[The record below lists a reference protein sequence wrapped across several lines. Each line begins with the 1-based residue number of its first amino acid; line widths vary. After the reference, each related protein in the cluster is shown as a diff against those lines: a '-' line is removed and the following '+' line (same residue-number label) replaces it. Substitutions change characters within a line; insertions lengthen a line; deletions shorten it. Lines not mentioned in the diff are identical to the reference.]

1 MFHFPQPP
9 LKLSRRFILI
19 ILLAL
24 AYYGTA
30 EISRQVAS
38 TPQSVT
44 PIWPPDGIALAA
56 TFIYGYQVLPGVFL
70 GSFLANI
77 WAFFHGGNL
86 NQVLTSIVQVLAIA
100 LGTTSGMG
108 LGKYLL
114 DTKIQRKNPLKKLD
128 DLCKFLLFIGILTPA
143 INATAG
149 VFALAIGNTVTWANF
164 GESWLTWWISNVSGI
179 YIFTPALISWYELF
193 QPQTLNRLVQKAI
206 FTFNKHSKKPA
217 KLAWK
222 LLLETRF
229 VEALSL
235 LTIILLIS
243 YISFSQDLHLEYMLI
258 PCLVWAV
265 IRFGQFGATNL
276 ISLVTMLA
284 ALGTVRGLGSFAS
297 EDINESLLR
306 LQLFTVVIVVTNLSL
321 MATLREKKEAFNNL
335 RQSKLHLQEKSSQL
349 EQSKIILKENAFLLE
364 QQNLELIEAKQ
375 AAENANRTKTRFLSS
390 MSHELRTPLNA
401 ILGLVELLKDSDNL
415 DEYERGDLQTIS
427 DSGIHLLHLI
437 EDILDISRIEAGRV
451 ELHFQEVD
459 FPKFLQGIKGIIQAQ
474 INTDAI
480 EFICEFPPKLPA
492 VVSIDEKK
500 LKQVLLN
507 LLHNAAKFTEKGQII
522 FRLKLHSFP
531 DLSETYTLLNF
542 EVEDSGIGIEPD
554 KLNLIFLPFEQT
566 GKAKF
571 KTQGTGLGLAISQEI
586 VRMMGGK
593 ISVTSQPGIG
603 SKFEFM
609 ICTQIVNK
617 PSDSLEKKQNPLFV
631 FDRELATKLP
641 LKILLAEDNLT
652 NQKVVAKILKNLGY
666 QVDIVSNGLEVL
678 EAVEQQIYDVIL
690 MDIQMPEMDG
700 LDATKALLKLNLE
713 PHPYVI
719 ALTANAMQHDRLACL
734 EVGMDDYITKPVRL
748 DLLVQALWRSQC
760 CRLVF

>member
-77 WAFFHGGNL
+77 WAFFQGGNL
-86 NQVLTSIVQVLAIA
+86 NQALTSIVQVLAIA

-164 GESWLTWWISNVSGI
+164 GASWLTWWISNVSGI

-193 QPQTLNRLVQKAI
+193 QPQTLNRLIQKAI
-206 FTFNKHSKKPA
+206 FTFNKQSKKPV

-321 MATLREKKEAFNNL
+321 MATLREKKKPLTTCANL
-335 RQSKLHLQEKSSQL
+335 NSTSKKNHH
-349 EQSKIILKENAFLLE
+349 
-364 QQNLELIEAKQ
+364 NL
-375 AAENANRTKTRFLSS
+375 N
-390 MSHELRTPLNA
+390 
-401 ILGLVELLKDSDNL
+401 
-415 DEYERGDLQTIS
+415 
-427 DSGIHLLHLI
+427 
-437 EDILDISRIEAGRV
+437 
-451 ELHFQEVD
+451 
-459 FPKFLQGIKGIIQAQ
+459 
-474 INTDAI
+474 
-480 EFICEFPPKLPA
+480 
-492 VVSIDEKK
+492 
-500 LKQVLLN
+500 
-507 LLHNAAKFTEKGQII
+507 
-522 FRLKLHSFP
+522 
-531 DLSETYTLLNF
+531 
-542 EVEDSGIGIEPD
+542 
-554 KLNLIFLPFEQT
+554 
-566 GKAKF
+566 KAK
-571 KTQGTGLGLAISQEI
+571 
-586 VRMMGGK
+586 
-593 ISVTSQPGIG
+593 
-603 SKFEFM
+603 
-609 ICTQIVNK
+609 
-617 PSDSLEKKQNPLFV
+617 
-631 FDRELATKLP
+631 
-641 LKILLAEDNLT
+641 
-652 NQKVVAKILKNLGY
+652 
-666 QVDIVSNGLEVL
+666 
-678 EAVEQQIYDVIL
+678 
-690 MDIQMPEMDG
+690 
-700 LDATKALLKLNLE
+700 
-713 PHPYVI
+713 
-719 ALTANAMQHDRLACL
+719 
-734 EVGMDDYITKPVRL
+734 
-748 DLLVQALWRSQC
+748 
-760 CRLVF
+760 